1 MSTWDERKRR
11 ANIKHHGL
19 DFEGADA
26 IWDNLTVTREDI
38 RHSYGEARF
47 VTFGLL
53 EGEVVVLVIP
63 SVKTTFTSFPFVEP
77 RNMKRA
83 TTLKRPRNS
92 AKSKDRDN
100 PAWSEEMLGPPVVR
114 RGRGRQKAPTK
125 VSTTIRLDADVL
137 AFFRAKGAGY
147 QTRIN
152 DALRSTIKNDL
163 TTRSSGRSQGS
174 RR

>member
-1 MSTWDERKRR
+1 
-11 ANIKHHGL
+11 
-19 DFEGADA
+19 
-26 IWDNLTVTREDI
+26 
-38 RHSYGEARF
+38 
-47 VTFGLL
+47 
-53 EGEVVVLVIP
+53 
-63 SVKTTFTSFPFVEP
+63 
-77 RNMKRA
+77 MKRA
-83 TTLKRPRNS
+83 TTLKPPKNS

-100 PAWSEEMLGPPVVR
+100 QAWSEEMLGPPVVR

-163 TTRSSGRSQGS
+163 TTRSSGRSHGS
-174 RR
+174 RH